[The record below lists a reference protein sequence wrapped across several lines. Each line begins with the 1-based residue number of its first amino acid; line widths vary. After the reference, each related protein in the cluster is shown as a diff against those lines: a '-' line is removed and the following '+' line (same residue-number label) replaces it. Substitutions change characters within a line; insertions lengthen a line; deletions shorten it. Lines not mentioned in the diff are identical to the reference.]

1 MEDLKKAQT
10 NYCFGG
16 CFRNLDGEIIFK
28 VEKWIDNHRSRGGIW
43 GIWRVFEISHP
54 NCNCNHAIHPIY
66 PNLGYYEKKTYP
78 KSNKRLLSLL
88 LYD

>member
-43 GIWRVFEISHP
+43 GIWRVR
-54 NCNCNHAIHPIY
+54 
-66 PNLGYYEKKTYP
+66 NLKTLIVIVTMPSIQFTLTSDTTKKKLIPSRKNAY
-78 KSNKRLLSLL
+78 
-88 LYD
+88 